1 MILNAYAIL
10 DAFLTL
16 LRLLLA
22 GLVIALGFSAW
33 RGWRRAA
40 NSEARGAVE
49 DRGYLLLLL
58 AVVLLFVN
66 LASWPLFYLL
76 LDSYVP
82 EWPGV
87 MCIYGVT
94 QIGKGSQGASR
105 FLPGLLV
112 TLQLLKP
119 ALVFASGAWAMLYLV
134 NRRSAH
140 APLMS
145 RLLLVLIGVGLL
157 AGVDAVVEA
166 AYLVIP
172 KKEEFLSAGC
182 CTAALDGVTDRFLP
196 SAILGENARAW
207 LWTAYYTVNACMI
220 VGLFAAVRGWGANP
234 SPLGPLPERGEQQAR
249 RASEGRGG
257 SSLSPPLR
265 LGEGVGGRGSSAPG
279 GRGSSLA
286 LLLAGAVLALLVSA
300 VFLIDVA
307 APSLLRLPHH
317 HCPYDLLPRAPE
329 SILAIVSFVAGTFA
343 VGWAC
348 VTAWFADS
356 PETRPFL
363 GEQVRKLLV
372 VGLFGYLGSAVML
385 AVEMALV

>member
-1 MILNAYAIL
+1 MILNAYAVL
-10 DAFLTL
+10 DGFLIL

-22 GLVIALGFSAW
+22 VLVIGLGFAAW

-40 NSEARGAVE
+40 SPEARGTVE
-49 DRGYLLLLL
+49 DRNYLLMLL
-58 AVVLLFVN
+58 ATVLLFVN

-94 QIGKGSQGASR
+94 QIGKGSEGLSR
-105 FLPGLLV
+105 FLPGLLE

-119 ALVFASGAWAMLYLV
+119 VLVFTGGAWAMLYLV

-140 APLMS
+140 SPLMG
-145 RLLLVLIGVGLL
+145 RALLVLIGMGLL
-157 AGVDAVVEA
+157 AGVDSLVES

-172 KKEEFLSAGC
+172 KQENFLSAGC
-182 CTAALDGVTDRFLP
+182 CTLALDGQSDRFLP
-196 SAILGENARAW
+196 SAIVGENGRAW
-207 LWTAYYTVNACMI
+207 QWTAYSVVNALMI
-220 VGLFAAVRGWGANP
+220 GGLFAALARTKWRAAASAKPQAVMLLGGA
-234 SPLGPLPERGEQQAR
+234 LVALPVFG
-249 RASEGRGG
+249 
-257 SSLSPPLR
+257 
-265 LGEGVGGRGSSAPG
+265 
-279 GRGSSLA
+279 
-286 LLLAGAVLALLVSA
+286 

-307 APSLLRLPHH
+307 APTLLHLPHH

-329 SILAIVSFVAGTFA
+329 SVLAIVSFVTGTFA

-348 VTAWFADS
+348 VTAWFADC

-363 GEQVRKLLV
+363 AEQVRKLLV

-385 AVEMALV
+385 AVEMALA

>member
-1 MILNAYAIL
+1 MILNAYAVL
-10 DAFLTL
+10 DGFLTL

-22 GLVIALGFSAW
+22 VLVIALGFSAW
-33 RGWRRAA
+33 RAWRRAA

-58 AVVLLFVN
+58 ALVLLFVN

-82 EWPGV
+82 QWPGV

-94 QIGKGSQGASR
+94 QVGKGSEGPSR
-105 FLPGLLV
+105 FLPGLLQ
-112 TLQLLKP
+112 TLQMLKP
-119 ALVFASGAWAMLYLV
+119 VLVFTSGAWAMLYLV
-134 NRRSAH
+134 NRRSSH
-140 APLMS
+140 APLMG
-145 RLLLVLIGVGLL
+145 RALLLLIVVGLL
-157 AGVDAVVEA
+157 AGIDSLAES

-172 KKEEFLSAGC
+172 KKEQFLSNGC
-182 CTAALDGVTDRFLP
+182 CTLALAGDNNRFVP
-196 SAILGENARAW
+196 SAIVGENGRTW
-207 LWTAYYTVNACMI
+207 LWTAYCAVNGGMI
-220 VGLFAAVRGWGANP
+220 AGLFIAIRRFVNP
-234 SPLGPLPERGEQQAR
+234 CPRSTGVSPVQEDTGETPVLQ
-249 RASEGRGG
+249 GR
-257 SSLSPPLR
+257 
-265 LGEGVGGRGSSAPG
+265 EAGGRGFG
-279 GRGSSLA
+279 LA
-286 LLLAGAVLALLVSA
+286 LLLFGAALALPVSA
-300 VFLIDVA
+300 AFLIDVA
-307 APSLLRLPHH
+307 APALIRLPHH

-363 GEQVRKLLV
+363 AEQVRRLLV